1 MAAIINK
8 ISITIDNVTCNDFHC
23 KIGNTEYYATNFQ
36 WEQKQA
42 APNQLTFHITLCSVL
57 ETLDD
62 ATFNACA
69 LAVGKP
75 IVVKAESETSGLLA
89 IFTGNNANL
98 DGKIAFDGLIT
109 KMEAERSATSYSIKV
124 TAQTC
129 DYLLTLGKN
138 CRSFDGMT
146 LKEIVESIINNYNG
160 DVQAVINPSNDQIIP
175 YTVQYKESDYEFLK
189 RLAANYGEWLYHD
202 GDRLVFGNILDKN
215 PATLNFMRGE
225 YADYKVV
232 TRPVNL
238 FQDFIY
244 KNYRDYA
251 SSVQG
256 TANQANNTPA
266 NVDNHPLLS
275 QIKDNSLNFLHKI
288 KHDLIRVNIGGNSEA
303 LFDEIRQQ
311 LAVQRQVQQKLVEAL
326 RYEGTTYCAKLTI
339 GTLLT
344 IENSFLSQAITGKL
358 NEIVPEDVL
367 LTEVTHYI
375 RNDGAYYNTYM
386 GRPMPLKDKP
396 GYPFIPV
403 PTAETCTAKVV
414 DNEDPEL
421 LGRIRVQYDWQETY
435 EDQDMFSPWLRIVH
449 PYAGGGKGFSFIPE
463 IGEEVMVQFVGNSP
477 EKPYVIGTLFNGVD
491 CPDENWLPDNNH
503 KNPIKAIRTRNGHTI
518 EIHDEG
524 EDGYI
529 RIYDNE
535 KENYILTFS
544 TDEKLIKL
552 ESTGNIELYAKN
564 DIIMHADHNINASV
578 GNDIFI
584 AADHDM
590 QRTADNDIR
599 EHAGNDRSTSIGRND
614 SLSVESN
621 QFIRVNDNKD
631 EQVAH
636 KLQVTAENIRMEAQD
651 KLLEYS
657 TTHHQKAEND
667 MAINAGSRIDIK
679 AGVVKVN

>member
-75 IVVKAESETSGLLA
+75 IAVKAESETSGLLA

-124 TAQTC
+124 TAQTY

-146 LKEIVESIINNYNG
+146 LKEIVESIIYNYNG
-160 DVQAVINPSNDQIIP
+160 DVQAAINPSNNQIIP

-189 RLAANYGEWLYHD
+189 RLAANYDEWLYHD
-202 GDRLVFGNILDKN
+202 GERLVFGNILDKN
-215 PATLNFMRGE
+215 PTTLNFMRGE

-244 KNYRDYA
+244 KNYREYA
-251 SSVQG
+251 SSVQN
-256 TANQANNTPA
+256 TANQANNAPA
-266 NVDNHPLLS
+266 DANNHPLLS
-275 QIKDNSLNFLHKI
+275 QIKENSLNFLHKI
-288 KHDLIRVNIGGNSEA
+288 KHDIIRVNIGGNSEA
-303 LFDEIRQQ
+303 LFDEMRQQ

-326 RYEGTTYCAKLTI
+326 RYEGTTYCANLTI

-367 LTEVTHYI
+367 LTDVTHYI
-375 RNDGAYYNTYM
+375 RNDGAYYNTYT
-386 GRPMPLKDKP
+386 GRPMALKDKP
-396 GYPFIPV
+396 GYPCIPV
-403 PTAETCTAKVV
+403 PTADTCTAKVV
-414 DNEDPEL
+414 DNEDPES

-477 EKPYVIGTLFNGVD
+477 EKPYVAGTLYNGVD
-491 CPDENWLPDNNH
+491 NPDENWLPDNNH
-503 KNPIKAIRTRNGHTI
+503 NNPIKAIRTRNGHTI

-524 EDGYI
+524 DDGYI

-564 DIIMHADHNINASV
+564 DIIMHADHDINASA

-590 QRTADNDIR
+590 QRTANNDIR
-599 EHAGNDRSTSIGRND
+599 EHAGNDRSTSVDRND
-614 SLSVESN
+614 SLTVESN

-667 MAINAGSRIDIK
+667 MAINAGNSIDIK

>member
-89 IFTGNNANL
+89 IFTGNNTNL
-98 DGKIAFDGLIT
+98 DGKIVFDGLIT

-124 TAQTC
+124 TAQTY

-160 DVQAVINPSNDQIIP
+160 DVLAAINPSNDQIIP

-189 RLAANYGEWLYHD
+189 RLAANYDEWLYHD
-202 GDRLVFGNILDKN
+202 GERLVFGNILDKN
-215 PATLNFMRGE
+215 PTALNFMRGE

-244 KNYRDYA
+244 KNYREYA
-251 SSVQG
+251 SSVQN
-256 TANQANNTPA
+256 TANQANNAPA
-266 NVDNHPLLS
+266 NANNHPLLS
-275 QIKDNSLNFLHKI
+275 QIKENSLNFLHKI
-288 KHDLIRVNIGGNSEA
+288 KHDIIRVNIGGNSEA
-303 LFDEIRQQ
+303 LFDEMRQQ

-375 RNDGAYYNTYM
+375 RNDGAYYNTYT
-386 GRPMPLKDKP
+386 GRPMTLKDKP

-414 DNEDPEL
+414 DNEDPES

-435 EDQDMFSPWLRIVH
+435 AGDMFSPWLRIVH

-477 EKPYVIGTLFNGVD
+477 EKPYVAGTLYNGVD
-491 CPDENWLPDNNH
+491 NPDEKWLPDNNH
-503 KNPIKAIRTRNGHTI
+503 NNPIKAIRTRNGHTI

-524 EDGYI
+524 DDGYI

-535 KENYILTFS
+535 KGNYILTFS

-564 DIIMHADHNINASV
+564 DIIMHADHDINASA

-590 QRTADNDIR
+590 QRTANNDIR
-599 EHAGNDRSTSIGRND
+599 EHAGNDRSTSIDRND
-614 SLSVESN
+614 SLTVESN
-621 QFIRVNDNKD
+621 QFVRVNDNKD